1 MFKAVVSG
9 IGRAGL
15 FAVAAWCV
23 AGAVPPAAAQ
33 EVTLKVHHFL
43 PPPSPAHAQFI
54 QPWTERVTKASG
66 GKLKFQIFPAMQLG
80 GAPPGLFDQARDG
93 VADIVWTLPSYT
105 AGRFPL
111 VEVFELPFMAGTAT
125 ATAPAVQ
132 EFADKYLKDEFKEVK
147 PLVFHCHAPG
157 LFHVKEKP
165 IIYFSDLQG
174 LKIRAP
180 TRSINEALKALGA
193 NPVGMPVPQVPQALT
208 TGVIDGAVIPFEVAN
223 VLKVHELV
231 KFHSI
236 VPGFYTSVFI
246 FAMNKAKY
254 EGLPAELRKAIDD
267 NSGLGLAKEL
277 GKVWDVAEKPGLEAA
292 QKRNNRF
299 NTMDGPELDKAR
311 TATQPV
317 IDAWV
322 KAATAKGLDGKKM
335 LDEARALIAKYGKTS

>member
-1 MFKAVVSG
+1 MRKAL
-9 IGRAGL
+9 IAG
-15 FAVAAWCV
+15 FGAAYAALAMT
-23 AGAVPPAAAQ
+23 AGGAAQAQ
-33 EVTLKVHHFL
+33 EVTLKIHHFL
-43 PPPSPAHAQFI
+43 PPPSTAQAKFI
-54 QPWTERVTKASG
+54 QPWADRVTKASG
-66 GKLKFQIFPAMQLG
+66 GKLKFQIFPSMQLG

-111 VEVFELPFMAGTAT
+111 VEVFELPFVTGTAS

-132 EFADKYLKDEFKEVK
+132 EFADKHLKDEFKEVK
-147 PLVFHCHAPG
+147 PLVFHSHAPG
-157 LFHVKEKP
+157 LFHVKSKP

-180 TRSINEALKALGA
+180 TRSINDALKALGA

-231 KFHSI
+231 KYHSI
-236 VPGFYTSVFI
+236 VPNFYASVFI

-254 EGLPAELRKAIDD
+254 DGLPADLKKAIDD

-277 GKVWDVAEKPGLEAA
+277 GKVWDDAEKPGLEAA
-292 QKRNNRF
+292 QKRGNSF
-299 NTMDGPELDKAR
+299 NTMSGAELEKAKA
-311 TATQPV
+311 ATQPV
-317 IDAWV
+317 IDNWV
-322 KAATAKGLDGKKM
+322 KTANGKGADGKKL
-335 LDEARALIAKYGKTS
+335 LDEARALIAK